1 MKMSKEYKEN
11 IEKIQ
16 MDLKHRKMPNL
27 THVKKYANL
36 YYYEMSFKKSI
47 SRHKSE
53 VWCWW
58 GYEGEGT
65 QNMHV
70 GI

>member
-53 VWCWW
+53 V
-58 GYEGEGT
+58 
-65 QNMHV
+65 
-70 GI
+70 